1 MLQKFISDWT
11 GKKVPSRGGITG
23 QCVSLSQQWAQVNG
37 VGGTPVFPV
46 PAAKLMVGSRP
57 DAFVWVKNT
66 ITGVPPV
73 GAIPVWNGNVG
84 GGYGHTGVVVSANVF
99 TMDVFQQNDP
109 VGSGAHVKR
118 YNYKNVE
125 GWLILKSQATPV
137 QQANQGATDMI
148 TSADRDPLRV
158 ISSEVKGWDFDEVH
172 KGTWDAREL
181 AAWVG
186 RPWHEYIMQGWHES
200 PAFREAR
207 NRKMRD
213 YDLLVRQLADSKTK
227 AEYEAVAAQ
236 AKVSAARVAE
246 LEKEVE
252 AERAKASED
261 TKALDTAS
269 GALQS
274 LINFVLSLVKRNK
287 EQ

>member
-1 MLQKFISDWT
+1 
-11 GKKVPSRGGITG
+11 
-23 QCVSLSQQWAQVNG
+23 LSQQWAQING

-46 PAAKLMVGSRP
+46 PAARLMVGARP

-84 GGYGHTGVVVSANVF
+84 GGYGHTGVVVSANAF

-109 VGSGAHVKR
+109 AGSGAHVKR

-125 GWLILKSQATPV
+125 GWLIFKSQAPAQPV
-137 QQANQGATDMI
+137 QGG
-148 TSADRDPLRV
+148 TSMKFGNDDNSRGLLR
-158 ISSEVKGWDFDEVH
+158 IIHSELEGWDYH
-172 KGTWDAREL
+172 KTHAGEYDAQFLASWIGQDVIGCIWEKWNKNGNWRNIREK
-181 AAWVG
+181 
-186 RPWHEYIMQGWHES
+186 
-200 PAFREAR
+200 
-207 NRKMRD
+207 KMRE
-213 YDLLVRQLADSKTK
+213 YDILVQQLADSKTK

-236 AKVSAARVAE
+236 AKASAERVAE
-246 LEKEVE
+246 LEKKV
-252 AERAKASED
+252 AEEQAKASED